1 MGTIANQFP
10 ELLAYTSDVP
20 TLMSQIIS
28 KTKQL
33 SQVYIQSQYADIAQ
47 SPELYDRLIR
57 DSVEGASDNA
67 KDILKDAGVTNIKEL
82 QTWLNS
88 QDINT
93 GDAKA
98 IYEKLLEASESYNL
112 TSDIYKEQLNNV
124 INYNSKLLDRQ
135 INNLNEQKTALE
147 QINKER
153 EYENQ
158 LVEARLK
165 LENAQKE
172 KKRVWREGVGWVYE
186 SDQSAIKEA
195 QENIDNLTNQKQISE
210 LEQQIIQLTEDK
222 AKLDQY

>member
-1 MGTIANQFP
+1 MGTITNQFP

-20 TLMSQIIS
+20 ALMSQIIS

-47 SPELYDRLIR
+47 SSELYDRLIR

-67 KDILKDAGVTNIKEL
+67 KDLLKDAGVTNIKEL

-135 INNLNEQKTALE
+135 INNLSEQKTALE